1 MFEQEVEMEQRQSSV
16 VPLLLIIAMILAFV
30 GVAAYYVI
38 ENGKVLPVSE
48 ATSLIEQ
55 SLRQDGPVT
64 IQFHVGM
71 VTASVQDRPHDPN
84 YQLLEKAGFLKVG
97 KDTGRHTPVAMT
109 PAGRKF
115 FADIPDVNQSKDPK
129 DGTESFIVPVARRK
143 LVGTP
148 KVTMTGMG
156 RAKVE
161 FTWAWEPNKMG
172 ELLDASGPLVKGFN
186 TWDRGK
192 LIDKYGAKFY
202 HDPPTTAV
210 VAMIKGDKGWKI
222 AVE

>member
-1 MFEQEVEMEQRQSSV
+1 
-16 VPLLLIIAMILAFV
+16 MILAFV

-48 ATSLIEQ
+48 ASALIEQ

-97 KDTGRHTPVAMT
+97 NDNGRATLVTMTPV
-109 PAGRKF
+109 GRKF
-115 FADIPDVNQSKDPK
+115 FADIPEVNQSKDPK
-129 DGTESFIVPVARRK
+129 DKTESFIVPVARRK

-156 RAKVE
+156 RATVE
-161 FTWAWEPNKMG
+161 FTWGWETNKMG
-172 ELLDASGPLVKGFN
+172 ELLDASGPMVKGFN

-202 HDPPTTAV
+202 HDPPTKAV
-210 VAMIKGDKGWKI
+210 VAMVKGDKGWKI